1 LNNPPNILVVD
12 DEPINVKLL
21 QRKLE
26 KEGMGVD
33 VVFDGE
39 AALKKIAKRRPDLIL
54 LDIMMPG
61 LDGIE
66 VCKRLK
72 SEEKTQ
78 TIPVIFITAKTSK
91 EGKIAGLSAGATD
104 YITKPIDL
112 DETIARIKTQL
123 QIQEIHRQNL
133 DLQARLNDARQS
145 AAIGAITQGIAHNL
159 NNLLGVVVGYLD
171 LIENCSDD
179 PKMVKRSS
187 GLMNKAVK
195 RIVNIVQQLSLFATK
210 NKVQLTLMPVGQLLN
225 NSISRFSAENN
236 IISIIK
242 LTNPDPEININAN
255 AEAFENILGLF
266 LMNAWESYPQGYTKE
281 RKIEVRSKIIQR
293 HGGKHLQIKV
303 SDHGEGID
311 PKIADHIFEPFIT
324 SKTSV
329 GRGMGL
335 TIARHSIRSLGGDI
349 TIEKNPRGGTIVI
362 FNHPL

>member
-1 LNNPPNILVVD
+1 MNNPPNILVVD

-91 EGKIAGLSAGATD
+91 QGKIAGLSAGATD

-187 GLMNKAVK
+187 GLMNQAVK

-210 NKVQLTLMPVGQLLN
+210 NKVQLTLMPVGQLLI
-225 NSISRFSAENN
+225 NSINRFSTENDITSKIN
-236 IISIIK
+236 LS
-242 LTNPDPEININAN
+242 NPEPETNINAN
-255 AEAFENILGLF
+255 AEAFENILGLL
-266 LMNAWESYPQGYTKE
+266 LMNAWESYPQGCTKE
-281 RKIEVRSKIIQR
+281 RKIDVRTKIIQR
-293 HGGKHLQIKV
+293 QGSKHLQVKV

-311 PKIADHIFEPFIT
+311 PKIADHVFEPFIT

-349 TIEKNPRGGTIVI
+349 RLEKNPRGGTFVT